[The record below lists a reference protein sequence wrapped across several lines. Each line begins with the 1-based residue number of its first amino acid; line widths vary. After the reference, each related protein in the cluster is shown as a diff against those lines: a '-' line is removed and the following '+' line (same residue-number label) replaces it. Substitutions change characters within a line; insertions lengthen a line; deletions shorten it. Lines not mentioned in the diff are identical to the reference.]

1 MNKSPKIAV
10 IAGASGYLGQAISQK
25 LSTAGYSVIAVDR
38 SSGYDVT
45 DQEALV
51 TKAKEVSSLG
61 NIAMIIYAA
70 SAPLVRKQLLTLS
83 LEEFNSQLNVNLLG
97 AYNFF
102 KAFVPYL
109 KSGSQLIAITT
120 ASLESGRA
128 LVKSG
133 SYLPAKAGLRAMLR
147 ILATELV
154 ESGIEVTAIA
164 PSFMPGGL
172 NADLGTTGLAIISS
186 NADLVMTTPEQVSE
200 LIVRLAS
207 RELAGAAGKSITVP
221 GLVMTNL

>member
-25 LSTAGYSVIAVDR
+25 LSTAGYSVIAVDH
-38 SSGYDVT
+38 SSSCDVT

-51 TKAKEVSSLG
+51 TKAKEVSDLG
-61 NIAMIIYAA
+61 RIAMIIYAA
-70 SAPLVRKQLLTLS
+70 SAPLVRKKLLDLS
-83 LEEFNSQLNVNLLG
+83 LDEFNSQLNVNLLG

-109 KSGSQLIAITT
+109 QSGSQLLAITT
-120 ASLESGRA
+120 ASLEPEQV

-164 PSFMPGGL
+164 PGFMPGGL

-186 NADLVMTTPEQVSE
+186 KTDVTVTTPEQVSE

-207 RELAGAAGKSITVP
+207 LELADAAGKSITVP
-221 GLVMTNL
+221 DLVMTNL